1 MFVGIA
7 SRTLSLAAVAALL
20 LAGCSSDPPFVAP
33 APSPTPLATYQPI
46 AQPEQVFGGDCALLL
61 SDDEAREILGP
72 LSPAPASADVVLPVD
87 LAVENAGGLSCQWG
101 GLMVDLLPAGTVGP
115 LPDRLTC
122 GPSDGQLSGEYRCDL
137 DATVDGLVLSGA
149 LTFEVEP
156 TDAVGSAQAVIDL
169 FSARAASGA
178 IAIRAE
184 PGAWPTP
191 LDCAAADLDALAAEF
206 GDAPSIEI
214 VQLGGDAYR
223 TPIQAALEGDAY
235 LAGCAYGNPA
245 LTVEQKN
252 AGVVGYVAVTALGG
266 GAWVYERLVG
276 DRITVPGFDAAVLVE
291 SGDWFYL
298 NLFSG
303 PNWMQ
308 TSGSTDDFRSLYP
321 TLGIIASSL

>member
-7 SRTLSLAAVAALL
+7 SHTLPLAALAVVL
-20 LAGCSSDPPFVAP
+20 LAGCTADPVAP
-33 APSPTPLATYQPI
+33 APSPSPVAEFQPI
-46 AQPEQVFGGDCALLL
+46 TQPQQVFGGDCGLLL
-61 SDDEAREILGP
+61 SDDEARGILGP
-72 LSPAPASADVVLPVD
+72 MPPVSSRAELVLPVD

-101 GLMVDLLPAGTVGP
+101 GLLLDLVPAGAVDP
-115 LPDRLTC
+115 IADRVSC
-122 GPSDGQLSGEYRCDL
+122 GPSDGQLGGAYRCDL
-137 DATVDGLVLSGA
+137 AATVDGVVLSGV

-156 TDAVGSAQAVIDL
+156 ADAMGAAQAVIDL
-169 FSARAASGA
+169 FTARAASGA
-178 IAIRAE
+178 IAARSE
-184 PGAWPTP
+184 PGAWPIP

-223 TPIQAALEGDAY
+223 TPVQAALEGSAY

-252 AGVVGYVAVTALGG
+252 AGVVGYVAITALGG
-266 GAWVYERLVG
+266 GAWAYDRLDDGLPVE
-276 DRITVPGFDAAVLVE
+276 VPGFDAAVLVE
-291 SGDWFYL
+291 SGDWYYL

-308 TSGSTDDFRSLYP
+308 TSGSTDDFRSLYSA
-321 TLGIIASSL
+321 LSIIAGSL